1 MTTLDLEKPPT
12 CKEQP
17 RTISRFREVL
27 PQVLAI
33 SAANLIVVNVAV
45 ALFLSTLVIAE
56 VYNPNANSTDHESN
70 STLED
75 GLRMDAKQASWFG
88 SLPFFCQPLGSLASG
103 PIIQLLGRRR
113 ALTLIN
119 IPYFLGC
126 ILVGTAPSV
135 GVLFLANVVMGT
147 TVGFTEAPINSY
159 FGEICQ
165 PELRSILAGSAG
177 IYYQVGMFLLFVLG
191 GLTDWRTTALILSAM
206 PLITMLLL
214 CKVPESPIWLIAQGR
229 IKDAEAALCWLRGWV
244 EPSAVQEELEKLIQY
259 YDSVVE
265 LSNQDNGEVKKRPSD
280 VSPELAGLLPTN
292 DIQMPAD
299 EKQTCEVTSHR
310 PKSTRSVGSKV
321 LEMGKLI
328 LQPES
333 LRPLTLIFLFFT
345 FYGFGGMPS
354 IRPFLVMVLDGFYLP
369 IETKWATVVIAATG
383 FLSIVVLIAIVNRL
397 GKRMIALTSTAT
409 CSACCLLLG
418 LYSFLFIVPATRT
431 GDQSYLVATWLPLLL
446 FAILSFANTI
456 QGQIPWLLVAE
467 AFPFR
472 TRGVV
477 GGMAAASFYI
487 MSFLAA
493 KTFLGMDNA
502 LQLYGSFWFFGAV
515 NGICFVYLYFQLPET
530 EGKTLEEIERL
541 FAGKKRRSK

>member
-1 MTTLDLEKPPT
+1 MTTVELEAPPAW
-12 CKEQP
+12 KKQP

-27 PQVLAI
+27 PQVLAM
-33 SAANLIVVNVAV
+33 SAANLVVVNLTV
-45 ALFLSTLVIAE
+45 ALFVSTLVIAE
-56 VYNPNANSTDHESN
+56 VYDPNANSTDYESN
-70 STLED
+70 STVEGD
-75 GLRMDAKQASWFG
+75 LRMDATQASWFG
-88 SLPFFCQPLGSLASG
+88 SLPFFCQPVGSIASGIIVQILGRKRSLA
-103 PIIQLLGRRR
+103 
-113 ALTLIN
+113 LIN

-135 GVLFLANVVMGT
+135 TVLFVANVLMGT

-165 PELRSILAGSAG
+165 PELRSILAGSAA
-177 IYYQVGMFLLFVLG
+177 IFYQVGMFVLFVLG

-206 PLITMLLL
+206 PLITILVLWR
-214 CKVPESPIWLIAQGR
+214 VPESPIWLIAQGR

-244 EPSAVQEELEKLIQY
+244 EPSAVQDELEALIQY
-259 YDSVVE
+259 YENIVA
-265 LSNQDNGEVKKRPSD
+265 LSNQENGEVKKRPSD
-280 VSPELAGLLPTN
+280 ASPELAGLLPSN
-292 DIQMPAD
+292 GLQMSAD
-299 EKQTCEVTSHR
+299 EKKMSEQTSDR
-310 PKSTRSVGSKV
+310 PKSSRSTGSKV

-333 LRPLTLIFLFFT
+333 LRPLILTFLAFT

-354 IRPFLVMVLDGFYLP
+354 IRPFLVMVLDEFCLP
-369 IETKWATVVIAATG
+369 IETKWATVVVAATG
-383 FLSIVVLIAIVNRL
+383 FLGSVALISLVSKL
-397 GKRMIALTSTAT
+397 GKRMVVLTSTAACT
-409 CSACCLLLG
+409 ACCLLLG
-418 LYSFLFIVPATRT
+418 LYHFLSILPATRT

-446 FAILSFANTI
+446 FAIFSFANII
-456 QGQIPWLLVAE
+456 QGQVPWLLVAE

-493 KTFLGMDNA
+493 KTFLSMDNA
-502 LQLYGSFWFFGAV
+502 LQLYGSFWFFGAI
-515 NGICFVYLYFQLPET
+515 NGVCFVYLYFQLPET
-530 EGKTLEEIERL
+530 EGKSLEEIERL